1 MAVTRRRRVV
11 TAAVIAVL
19 ATLAAVLLLQ
29 NLSAAEKKITK
40 PLVSYHAVGDP
51 GFFHELGNLLGPP
64 LVDGNRIET
73 LSNGDEI
80 FPSMLAAIRGARK
93 TITFETY
100 IYWSGEVGEA
110 FTEALTD
117 RARAGVRV
125 HLLIDWVGSGRMD
138 ASLLA
143 RMEEAGVQIE
153 RYHPIHWYTLD
164 RLNHRTHRKTLV
176 VDGMVGFTGGV
187 GIADKWLGHAQ
198 DPDHWREAHFR
209 VEGPVVAQMQATFLD
224 NWLKTR
230 GELLHGNDYFPPIPA
245 AGESLAQ
252 MFRSSSRGGAESV
265 RLMYLMSIADARK
278 SIRIA
283 NSYFV
288 PDDLSVRA
296 LVEARR
302 RGVSVEI
309 VVPGPHTDTE
319 VVRKASR
326 SLWGELLAAGA
337 EIYEYQPTM
346 YHCKVV
352 VVDDAWV
359 SVGSTNFDERS
370 FRLNDEANLNVY
382 DPVFAQGQVAIFERD
397 KAASRRV
404 TLEQW
409 VQRPWTEKLAEKVA
423 SLLRSQL

>member
-11 TAAVIAVL
+11 TAAVVAVL

-278 SIRIA
+278 SIRVA

-309 VVPGPHTDTE
+309 IVPGPHTDTE

-346 YHCKVV
+346 YHCKVMI
-352 VVDDAWV
+352 VDDAWV

>member
-1 MAVTRRRRVV
+1 MAATRRRRVV
-11 TAAVIAVL
+11 TAAVLAAL
-19 ATLAAVLLLQ
+19 ATLAAVLILQ

-40 PLVSYHAVGDP
+40 PLVSYHAVGTP

-64 LVDGNRIET
+64 LVDGNKIET

-80 FPSMLAAIRGARK
+80 FPSMLAAIRGAQK

-138 ASLLA
+138 ASLLG
-143 RMEEAGVQIE
+143 RMEAAGVQIE

-176 VDGMVGFTGGV
+176 VDGVVGFTGGV

-296 LVEARR
+296 LIEALR

-309 VVPGPHTDTE
+309 IVPGTHTDTE
-319 VVRKASR
+319 LVRKASR
-326 SLWGELLAAGA
+326 ALWGELLAAGA
-337 EIYEYQPTM
+337 GIYEYQPTM
-346 YHCKVV
+346 YHCKVMI
-352 VVDDAWV
+352 VDDAWV

-382 DPVFAQGQVAIFERD
+382 DPLFAREQVAIFDRD
-397 KAASRRV
+397 KAASRPV

-409 VQRPWTEKLAEKVA
+409 VQRPWTEKLAEKAA